1 MTNSGNIL
9 VVEDDSSA
17 REVLGVLLRRNEY
30 DVTLAADGQKGI
42 DLLKEREFDIV
53 ITDLKM
59 PGVNGLQVLAH
70 CKLLHPDTE
79 VVMVT
84 AYATTETAIAAM
96 KQGAYDYLTKPYK
109 VDEILVTMQ
118 RALEK
123 RALVRENVTLREELR
138 GRYRLDRMVGRS
150 PVMQQLFSLIRQVS
164 ATRSSVLITGE
175 SGTGKELVTRAI
187 HHLSDRSEKA
197 FVPVNCAA
205 IPDALMESEL
215 FGHMR
220 GAFTGATHTKEGLI
234 AAANQGTVF
243 LDEVAELNPSL
254 QVKLLRTLQERSI
267 MPVGSTEERD
277 VDVRFIAATN
287 RNLKDEV
294 DSGAFRSDLFYRLHV
309 IPVHIPL
316 LREREGDI
324 PILAEHFVRKFSAEM
339 GRKIRGITPEAMA
352 QLCKHDYPGNVREL
366 ENIMERAVAL
376 CTTASID
383 VEALP
388 DLGLGNVAAEGEG
401 LMDLPEE
408 GMSLDDYMGDIEQRY
423 LKLALERTGGNRT
436 EAASL
441 LQLTLR
447 SLRYRLA
454 KFGID
459 GNQGGN

>member
-1 MTNSGNIL
+1 MTLSANIL

-17 REVLGVLLRRNEY
+17 REVLGVLLRRNQFE
-30 DVTLAADGQKGI
+30 VTLAVNGKEGC
-42 DLLKEREFDIV
+42 DLLKKREFDVV

-59 PGVNGLQVLAH
+59 PGVSGLQVLATS
-70 CKLLHPDTE
+70 KLLHPDTE
-79 VVMVT
+79 VVVVT

-109 VDEILVTMQ
+109 VDEIVVAVQ

-138 GRYRLDRMVGRS
+138 ERYRLDRMVGRS

-164 ATRSSVLITGE
+164 TTRSSVLITGD
-175 SGTGKELVTRAI
+175 SGTGKELVARAI
-187 HHLSDRSEKA
+187 HHISDRSDRP

-215 FGHMR
+215 FGHKR
-220 GAFTGATHTKEGLI
+220 GAFTGATHTREGLI
-234 AAANQGTVF
+234 AAANTGTVF

-267 MPVGSTEERD
+267 MPVGATEERD
-277 VDVRFIAATN
+277 VDVRIIAATN
-287 RNLKDEV
+287 RNLKEEV

-309 IPVHIPL
+309 IPIHLPL

-324 PILAEHFVRKFSAEM
+324 PILAEHFVRKFAAEM

-352 QLCKHDYPGNVREL
+352 RLCKHDYPGNVREL

-376 CTTASID
+376 TTSNTID
-383 VEALP
+383 LEALP
-388 DLGLGNVAAEGEG
+388 ELGLAATVGQG
-401 LMDLPEE
+401 DCLMDLPED
-408 GMSLDDYMGDIEQRY
+408 GMDLDGYMGGIEQRY
-423 LKLALERTGGNRT
+423 LKLALDRTGGNRT

-441 LQLTLR
+441 LCITLR

-459 GNQGGN
+459 GG

>member
-1 MTNSGNIL
+1 VTNSGNIL

-175 SGTGKELVTRAI
+175 SGTGKELVARAI

>member
-1 MTNSGNIL
+1 
-9 VVEDDSSA
+9 
-17 REVLGVLLRRNEY
+17 
-30 DVTLAADGQKGI
+30 
-42 DLLKEREFDIV
+42 
-53 ITDLKM
+53 
-59 PGVNGLQVLAH
+59 
-70 CKLLHPDTE
+70 
-79 VVMVT
+79 
-84 AYATTETAIAAM
+84 
-96 KQGAYDYLTKPYK
+96 
-109 VDEILVTMQ
+109 
-118 RALEK
+118 
-123 RALVRENVTLREELR
+123 
-138 GRYRLDRMVGRS
+138 
-150 PVMQQLFSLIRQVS
+150 
-164 ATRSSVLITGE
+164 
-175 SGTGKELVTRAI
+175 
-187 HHLSDRSEKA
+187 
-197 FVPVNCAA
+197 VPVNCAA

>member
-175 SGTGKELVTRAI
+175 SGTGKELVARAI

>member
-1 MTNSGNIL
+1 MTTSGNIL

-17 REVLGVLLRRNEY
+17 REVLGVLLRRNDF
-30 DVTLAADGQKGI
+30 DVTLAVDGKEGCA
-42 DLLKEREFDIV
+42 LLKEREFDIV

-59 PGVNGLQVLAH
+59 PGVSGLQVLSTT
-70 CKLLHPDTE
+70 KLLHPATE
-79 VVMVT
+79 VVVVT
-84 AYATTETAIAAM
+84 AFASTETAIAAM

-109 VDEILVTMQ
+109 VDEIVVTVQ

-123 RALVRENVTLREELR
+123 RSLVCENVTLREELR

-150 PVMQQLFSLIRQVS
+150 DAMQQLFSLIRQV
-164 ATRSSVLITGE
+164 ATTRSSVLITGE
-175 SGTGKELVTRAI
+175 SGTGKELVARAI
-187 HHLSDRSEKA
+187 HHLSDRAESA

-234 AAANQGTVF
+234 SAARGGTVF
-243 LDEVAELNPSL
+243 LDEVAELNQSM

-267 MPVGSTEERD
+267 KPVGATDERE

-287 RNLKDEV
+287 RNLKEEV

-309 IPVHIPL
+309 IPVHLPL
-316 LREREGDI
+316 LRDREGDI
-324 PILAEHFVRKFSAEM
+324 PILADHFLRKFAAEM
-339 GRKIRGITPEAMA
+339 GRKIRGITPKAMA
-352 QLCKHDYPGNVREL
+352 RLCTHDYPGNVREL

-376 CTTASID
+376 CTTSDID
-383 VEALP
+383 LEALP
-388 DLGLGNVAAEGEG
+388 DLGPAFGAGRGEG
-401 LMDLPEE
+401 LMDLPGD
-408 GMSLDDYMGDIEQRY
+408 GMDLDGYMGDIEQRY
-423 LKLALERTGGNRT
+423 LKLALERTAGNRT
-436 EAASL
+436 EAATL

-459 GNQGGN
+459 GGEKG

>member
-1 MTNSGNIL
+1 MTVSGNIL

-17 REVLGVLLRRNEY
+17 REVLGVLLRRNAF
-30 DVTLAADGQKGI
+30 DVTLAADGQEGC
-42 DLLKEREFDIV
+42 DLLKKQEYDIV

-59 PGVNGLQVLAH
+59 PGISGLQVLATS
-70 CKLLHPDTE
+70 KLLHPDTE
-79 VVMVT
+79 VVVVT

-109 VDEILVTMQ
+109 VDEIVVAVQ

-138 GRYRLDRMVGRS
+138 ERYRLDRMVGRS

-164 ATRSSVLITGE
+164 TTRSSVLITGD
-175 SGTGKELVTRAI
+175 SGTGKELVARAI
-187 HHLSDRSEKA
+187 HHISDRSDRP

-220 GAFTGATHTKEGLI
+220 GAFTGATHTREGLI
-234 AAANQGTVF
+234 AAANTGTVF

-267 MPVGSTEERD
+267 MPVGATEERD
-277 VDVRFIAATN
+277 VDVRIIAATN
-287 RNLKDEV
+287 RNLKEEV

-309 IPVHIPL
+309 IPIHLPL

-324 PILAEHFVRKFSAEM
+324 PILAEHFVRKFAAEM

-352 QLCKHDYPGNVREL
+352 RLCKHDYPGNVREL

-376 CTTASID
+376 STSNTINL
-383 VEALP
+383 EALP
-388 DLGLGNVAAEGEG
+388 DLGPDFSSGRREG
-401 LMDLPEE
+401 LKDLPEE
-408 GMSLDDYMGDIEQRY
+408 GMDLDDYMGDIEQRY
-423 LKLALERTGGNRT
+423 LRLALDRTEGNRT

-441 LQLTLR
+441 LRLTLR

-454 KFGID
+454 KFNID
-459 GNQGGN
+459 GS

>member
-1 MTNSGNIL
+1 M
-9 VVEDDSSA
+9 
-17 REVLGVLLRRNEY
+17 LLRRNDFE
-30 DVTLAADGQKGI
+30 VTLAVDGREGC
-42 DLLKEREFDIV
+42 DLLKEQEFDIV

-59 PGVNGLQVLAH
+59 PGISGLQVLSTA
-70 CKLLHPDTE
+70 KLLHPDTE
-79 VVMVT
+79 VVVVT
-84 AYATTETAIAAM
+84 AFATTETAIAAM

-109 VDEILVTMQ
+109 VDEIVVTVQ

-138 GRYRLDRMVGRS
+138 ERYRLDRMVGRS
-150 PVMQQLFSLIRQVS
+150 DVMQQLFSLIRQV
-164 ATRSSVLITGE
+164 ATTRSSVLITGE
-175 SGTGKELVTRAI
+175 SGTGKELVARAI
-187 HHLSDRSEKA
+187 HHLSDRSERP

-234 AAANQGTVF
+234 SAGNTGTVF

-254 QVKLLRTLQERSI
+254 QVKLLRTLQERKI
-267 MPVGSTEERD
+267 MPVGATEERD

-287 RNLKDEV
+287 RNLKEEV

-309 IPVHIPL
+309 IPVHLPL

-324 PILAEHFVRKFSAEM
+324 PILADHFARKFAAEM
-339 GRKIRGITPEAMA
+339 GRKIRGITPKAMA
-352 QLCKHDYPGNVREL
+352 RLCKHDFPGNVREL
-366 ENIMERAVAL
+366 ENIIERAVAL
-376 CTTASID
+376 CTSSEID
-383 VEALP
+383 LEALP
-388 DLGLGNVAAEGEG
+388 DLGPVFGAEQGEG
-401 LMDLPEE
+401 LMDLPDD
-408 GMSLDDYMGDIEQRY
+408 GMDLDAYMGDIEQRY
-423 LKLALERTGGNRT
+423 LKLALERTTGNRT
-436 EAASL
+436 EAATL

-459 GNQGGN
+459 AGGKD